1 MIVHLVKGA
10 GQTDL
15 AKTGQFTILPVF
27 CTHMANINGIDEKV
41 LVDRLIDGDQT
52 AFELLFRFYYPG
64 LVTFARQIVL
74 DADEAEEIVQYFF
87 VQLWSNRKKVRESS
101 SLKNYFFVSVRNRA
115 FNFLK
120 RQQIREN
127 VLQELKQMVETDL
140 LYSPDL
146 FVVSELQEQIKRAYK
161 KLPERTREIFL
172 LSRIDSYSND
182 EIAKQLNL
190 SKRTVETQISRALRI
205 LRNELKEFI
214 FLLIILGSRGL

>member
-1 MIVHLVKGA
+1 
-10 GQTDL
+10 
-15 AKTGQFTILPVF
+15 
-27 CTHMANINGIDEKV
+27 
-41 LVDRLIDGDQT
+41 VDRLIDGDQT
-52 AFELLFRFYYPG
+52 AFELLFHFYYSG

-74 DADEAEEIVQYFF
+74 DVDEAEEIVQYLF
-87 VQLWSNRKKVRESS
+87 VQLWSNRKKIRESS

-161 KLPERTREIFL
+161 KLPERTLEIFL
-172 LSRIDSYSND
+172 LSRIDGYSND

-214 FLLIILGSRGL
+214 FILIILGSRGL

>member
-1 MIVHLVKGA
+1 
-10 GQTDL
+10 
-15 AKTGQFTILPVF
+15 
-27 CTHMANINGIDEKV
+27 MANINGIDEKV

-52 AFELLFRFYYPG
+52 AFELLFHFYYSG

-74 DADEAEEIVQYFF
+74 DVDEAEEIVQYLF
-87 VQLWSNRKKVRESS
+87 VQLWSNRKKIRESS

-172 LSRIDSYSND
+172 LSRIDGYSND

>member
-1 MIVHLVKGA
+1 
-10 GQTDL
+10 
-15 AKTGQFTILPVF
+15 
-27 CTHMANINGIDEKV
+27 MANINGIDEKV

-52 AFELLFRFYYPG
+52 AFELLFHFYYSG

-74 DADEAEEIVQYFF
+74 DVDEAEEIVQYLF
-87 VQLWSNRKKVRESS
+87 VQLWSNRKKIRESS

-120 RQQIREN
+120 RQQISEN

-172 LSRIDSYSND
+172 LSRIDGYSND

-214 FLLIILGSRGL
+214 FILIILGSRGL

>member
-1 MIVHLVKGA
+1 
-10 GQTDL
+10 
-15 AKTGQFTILPVF
+15 
-27 CTHMANINGIDEKV
+27 MANINGIDEKV

-52 AFELLFRFYYPG
+52 AFELLFHFYYSG

-74 DADEAEEIVQYFF
+74 DVDEAEEIVQYLF
-87 VQLWSNRKKVRESS
+87 VQLWSNRKKIRESS

-161 KLPERTREIFL
+161 KLPERTLEIFL
-172 LSRIDSYSND
+172 LSRIDGYSND

-214 FLLIILGSRGL
+214 FILIILGSRGL